1 MTCAILRADAAHSGC
16 LRGAFAFLGPGF
28 SRPLFFLFCVRYG
41 EMPTRNGS
49 CVRLPLVWVPPFF
62 RTARCAGFFLH
73 GQPEE
78 SRAPQ
83 TVPIPP
89 ERVVP
94 PHRLPLAEVPRPRG
108 SAAPTERC
116 QRRYKLAT
124 PASIGST
131 LGSADAKM
139 NRHVIDTRESRRRF
153 YARGADTPE
162 SGARD
167 RRSARDRNPNVGAA
181 VVVVP
186 DVRGATVRFGDHAHD
201 RKPEARACAG
211 PRSVGSREPLER
223 T

>member
-1 MTCAILRADAAHSGC
+1 MTCAIVRADAAHSGC
-16 LRGAFAFLGPGF
+16 LRGAFAFWGRGSAGPSS
-28 SRPLFFLFCVRYG
+28 SRFGCATARC
-41 EMPTRNGS
+41 RRAS
-49 CVRLPLVWVPPFF
+49 DHVRLPLVCAPPLF
-62 RTARCAGFFLH
+62 RTTRCPSFFLL

-78 SRAPQ
+78 SRAPRKVQ
-83 TVPIPP
+83 IPP

-124 PASIGST
+124 LASIGST

-139 NRHVIDTRESRRRF
+139 NRHVVDTRESRRRF
-153 YARGADTPE
+153 FARRADTSE
-162 SGARD
+162 SGARA
-167 RRSARDRNPNVGAA
+167 RRSARDRNPNVCAA

-186 DVRGATVRFGDHAHD
+186 DVRGPTVRFGDHAHD

-211 PRSVGSREPLER
+211 PRSVGSREALER